1 MHHQTSGS
9 NSYGLHAFKV
19 CFNCQL
25 VWIVDTVLLTIGVA
39 HPTLA

>member
-1 MHHQTSGS
+1 
-9 NSYGLHAFKV
+9 V